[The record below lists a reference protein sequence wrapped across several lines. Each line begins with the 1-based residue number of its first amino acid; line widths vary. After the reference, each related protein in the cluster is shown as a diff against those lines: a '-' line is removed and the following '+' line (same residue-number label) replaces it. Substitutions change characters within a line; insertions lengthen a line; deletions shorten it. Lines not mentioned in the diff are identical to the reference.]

1 MVSNFKG
8 AGKSWN
14 MFPGTPLVLVQ
25 QLRAPP
31 CSPRGPTSHR
41 PARGLQPFPLH
52 H

>member
-14 MFPGTPLVLVQ
+14 MFPGTPRVLVQ

-31 CSPRGPTSHR
+31 CSPRSPISHR
-41 PARGLQPFPLH
+41 PARGLQLFPLH